1 MLLRREKLTVLRASH
16 FHDTKEW
23 RQLFNSFKKE
33 KSAWRQLV
41 DSFTKETIE
50 GEVARYHR
58 NCGSHS
64 NIPPCCVEFYIRY
77 WWGRVPLSWIGR
89 IYRFLKSPLYPS
101 DKIPAYVPCPKCL
114 LKRHVQPLHECD
126 GDCKPTGRVLEF
138 AHEVKVHYRP

>member
-1 MLLRREKLTVLRASH
+1 MIKKCLIVSMPVCGGFQWTIKMLLRRERLTALRASH
-16 FHDTKEW
+16 FHDTKE
-23 RQLFNSFKKE
+23 
-33 KSAWRQLV
+33 WRQLV

-114 LKRHVQPLHECD
+114 LNWRLHINAF
-126 GDCKPTGRVLEF
+126 V
-138 AHEVKVHYRP
+138 YRLFEICRCGGM